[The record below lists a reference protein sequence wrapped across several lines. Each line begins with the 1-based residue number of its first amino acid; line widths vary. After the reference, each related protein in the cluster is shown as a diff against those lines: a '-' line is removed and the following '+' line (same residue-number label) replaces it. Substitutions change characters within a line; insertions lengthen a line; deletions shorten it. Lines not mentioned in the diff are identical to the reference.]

1 LTSVQCFLLRQI
13 NTEKTAQL
21 TGSRSGWLLGA
32 VTVVLPALFVGA
44 IGSPIVTGKQF
55 VASDLGNYYLPYRQF
70 FSNSLKTGV
79 PPYWCPNIV
88 SGIFMHG
95 EGHMGMMHPVQ
106 RVLYRYLPLRAAI
119 PMEMLLW
126 FGVLYS
132 GAYLLFRK
140 WGSSGLAASAGAF
153 VVTFGGHA
161 LLWIIAPNALAV
173 LSHVP
178 WLLLAIHGMV
188 QGTSGYRVAGWCMAA
203 ALLAASQLLL
213 GFPQHVLDSI
223 LIEGG
228 YLLCIAAPGQLLS
241 RAALLISTK
250 VAAGLIGAAQLLPTW
265 AELQRSPRA
274 APTLA
279 MLSVGSVHPYNLL
292 QWMNPFVL
300 KNRHFGDLNL
310 HEFGIYCGVGTVLL
324 FLWLCMS
331 PLKSDLDG
339 RLRGL
344 FIALALVGIFLSLG
358 EYNLVFPLYARLPV
372 IGLFRCPGR
381 YFFITSFAAAG
392 AVAMSVDPFVSGAPL
407 SRHVRRWLRTLAVG
421 VASLAL
427 AVSVAALISGSPFD
441 GMFSTA
447 PKVFVGCAIAVLGC
461 SLFWVAVEG
470 GTVARTVFLA
480 FVLADVGFYYLTH
493 VLQLP
498 TARNPTA
505 SLTLP
510 PVPPP
515 GPVYADPVDNRNLLM
530 LDGYR
535 LVDGYVAL
543 VQNSALGYESPVFRL
558 LAGSKANEGPSGW
571 ELVPHPFDRVRLLS
585 SVFVSAD
592 PARDADRVNL
602 ATTALALAPVA
613 VDSGA
618 TGRAVVQEDSPGR
631 VRIQT
636 EGSGALLAALTERFD
651 PGWTSRVD
659 GEQVSVLRVN
669 GDFLGV
675 TVPTGHHMIELA
687 FDPWELR
694 WGIRV
699 SLLGLAL
706 LGLYPTAAYFA
717 ERRRGHAR

>member
-1 LTSVQCFLLRQI
+1 MSSAKAAKL
-13 NTEKTAQL
+13 A
-21 TGSRSGWLLGA
+21 GSRSRWLLLAGTA
-32 VTVVLPALFVGA
+32 MLSALFVCA

-55 VASDLGNYYLPYRQF
+55 VASDLGNYYLPFRQF
-70 FSNSLKTGV
+70 FSNCLKTGA

-88 SGIFMHG
+88 SGIYMHG

-106 RVLYRYLPLRAAI
+106 RLLYRYLPLRAAI
-119 PMEMLLW
+119 PVEMLFW
-126 FGVLYS
+126 FAVLYA

-140 WGSSGLAASAGAF
+140 WGSSALAASAGAF

-161 LLWIIAPNALAV
+161 LLWIVAPNALAV

-178 WLLLAIHGMV
+178 WLLLAIHGIAR
-188 QGTSGYRVAGWCMAA
+188 GTSAYRVAGWCMAA
-203 ALLAASQLLL
+203 ALLTGSQLLL

-228 YLLCIAAPGQLLS
+228 YLLCVAAPGQLLS
-241 RAALLISTK
+241 RVALLTSTK
-250 VAAGLIGAAQLLPTW
+250 VAAVLIGAAQLLPTW
-265 AELQRSPRA
+265 TELQRSPRA

-279 MLSVGSVHPYNLL
+279 LLSVGSVHPYNLL
-292 QWMNPFVL
+292 QWINPFVL
-300 KNRHFGDLNL
+300 RNRHFGDLNL
-310 HEFGIYCGVGTVLL
+310 HEFGIYCGVGTLLL

-331 PLKSDLDG
+331 PLKSGLDS

-344 FIALALVGIFLSLG
+344 FITLALVGLFLSLG

-381 YFFITSFAAAG
+381 YFFVTSFAAAG
-392 AVAMSVDPFVSGAPL
+392 AVAVSVDPFVSGAPL
-407 SRHVRRWLRTLAVG
+407 SLRLRRWLRTLAVG
-421 VASLAL
+421 MASLAL
-427 AVSVAALISGSPFD
+427 VVSIDALISGSPSG

-447 PKVFVGCAIAVLGC
+447 PKVLLGCAIVCVGC
-461 SLFWVAVEG
+461 GLFWFAVEG
-470 GTVARTVFLA
+470 GNLARTVFLA
-480 FVLADVGFYYLTH
+480 FVLGDVGFYHLTH
-493 VLQLP
+493 VLQFQ

-515 GPVYADPVDNRNLLM
+515 GPVYAYPVDDRNRLM

-543 VQNSALGYESPVFRL
+543 VQKSALGYESPVFRL

-585 SVFVSAD
+585 SVVVSAD
-592 PARDADRVNL
+592 PARDLERVNL
-602 ATTALALAPVA
+602 ATTALAFEPVG
-613 VDSGA
+613 VDPGA
-618 TGRAVVQEDSPGR
+618 TGRAVIQEDSPGR
-631 VRIQT
+631 VRIRT
-636 EGSGALLAALTERFD
+636 EGSGALLVALTERFD

-659 GEQVSVLRVN
+659 GEHVSVLRVN

-675 TVPTGHHMIELA
+675 TVPAGRHTIELA
-687 FDPWELR
+687 FDPWDLR
-694 WGIRV
+694 WGVKV

-706 LGLYPTAAYFA
+706 LGLYPACAYFA
-717 ERRRGHAR
+717 ERRRLHAGQ